1 MQVKLINY
9 TGMGMPDPADF
20 AAKLLIYTKD
30 TRLEQSPEAFEKIQS
45 LSSEEVRE
53 KLDYIANTIRSSW
66 EFVDYTF
73 QINGVTRAFTH
84 QFVRTRTGSYAQ
96 ESQRTVSKENGFTAE
111 MPKSFKG
118 YSDKIAIWNDQMMM
132 ARSTYR
138 HLIEA
143 GAAPQDARG
152 VLPTNIHTNII
163 AKFNLRTMADMIPK
177 RENVRAQGEYMEVAR
192 LMGEEMLRVH
202 PWVEPFLWPDRNAT
216 PNLDEIMK
224 ELVGEV
230 CPAHLPKVNAALK
243 EIDKLKKTWG

>member
-1 MQVKLINY
+1 MKVKLINY

-30 TRLEQSPEAFEKIQS
+30 TRLEQSPEAFERTQD
-45 LSSEEVRE
+45 LTQDEVKE

-96 ESQRTVSKENGFTAE
+96 ESQRTVDKSVGFDVEEPETIKNNPDAHLAWKQSLGE
-111 MPKSFKG
+111 VKSAYAYMTKMG
-118 YSDKIAIWNDQMMM
+118 I
-132 ARSTYR
+132 
-138 HLIEA
+138 
-143 GAAPQDARG
+143 APQDARG
-152 VLPTNIHTNII
+152 LLPTNIHTNII

-177 RENVRAQGEYMEVAR
+177 RENIRAQGEYTQVAR
-192 LMGEEMLRVH
+192 LMGEEMVRVH
-202 PWVEPFLWPDRNAT
+202 PWVEPFLWPDRHAT

-224 ELVGEV
+224 DLVGDV

-243 EIDKLKKTWG
+243 EIDKLKSTWG